1 MLDPDDLGHVKAVL
15 DWEMATLGDPLMDLG
30 TTLGYWINHDDPDF
44 LQQLAL
50 NPTTLP
56 GNPTRGELA
65 EMYAQG
71 SGRTMKALVF
81 YYVYGLFKI
90 SVITQQIY
98 ARYKNGL
105 TTDKRFAT
113 LNFVVKGLGTMAQQ
127 AIAKGRIDQ
136 LF

>member
-1 MLDPDDLGHVKAVL
+1 
-15 DWEMATLGDPLMDLG
+15 
-30 TTLGYWINHDDPDF
+30 
-44 LQQLAL
+44 
-50 NPTTLP
+50 
-56 GNPTRGELA
+56 
-65 EMYAQG
+65 MYAQG

-81 YYVYGLFKI
+81 YYVYGLFKV